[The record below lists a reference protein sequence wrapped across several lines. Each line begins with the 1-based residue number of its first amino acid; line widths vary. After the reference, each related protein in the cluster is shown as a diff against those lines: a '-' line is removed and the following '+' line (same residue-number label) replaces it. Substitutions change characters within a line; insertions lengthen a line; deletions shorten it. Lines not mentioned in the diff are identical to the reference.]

1 MATSNRK
8 RGNPHPNTANLNR
21 SGRKKGSGREVTTQ
35 QEDLFCILLKVGKS
49 AKIAAARAGYSETS
63 AYYLLRQPRIR
74 QRLAQTDEKSF
85 GESWEYL
92 AQEYAL
98 EVSLCDETAARIMS
112 VEKPHKIRGFSDQV
126 NMVIG
131 GWKRLKL
138 IDPPK
143 IINNNS
149 AGAIAA
155 GGTMAEIYKSKWLR
169 DKEAEMAAD
178 LERERARIRFQAT

>member
-1 MATSNRK
+1 
-8 RGNPHPNTANLNR
+8 
-21 SGRKKGSGREVTTQ
+21 
-35 QEDLFCILLKVGKS
+35 
-49 AKIAAARAGYSETS
+49 
-63 AYYLLRQPRIR
+63 
-74 QRLAQTDEKSF
+74 
-85 GESWEYL
+85 
-92 AQEYAL
+92 
-98 EVSLCDETAARIMS
+98 MS
-112 VEKPHKIRGFSDQV
+112 VEKPHMIRGFSDQV

-155 GGTMAEIYKSKWLR
+155 GGTMGEIYKAKWLC

-178 LERERARIRFQAT
+178 LEREYASKQLK